1 MNNQPSIRLAV
12 ASDWPAIRAC
22 IRQSFDI
29 YVSRIGREPAPMR
42 TDYRDA
48 IAAGDVFVVDGP
60 NNDINC
66 VLIIVPESD
75 HLLIDTIAVAPALQH
90 QGIGRVLMAH
100 AEQRA
105 AALGFNELRLYTN
118 VKMTENQRWYPRLG
132 YRETHREFEN
142 GYERVF
148 YSKHI

>member
-1 MNNQPSIRLAV
+1 MKDNLSIRLAV
-12 ASDWPAIRAC
+12 DSDWPAIRDC
-22 IRQSFDI
+22 IRQSFDV

-48 IAAGDVFVVDGP
+48 IASGNVFVMDGA
-60 NNDINC
+60 DACVNC
-66 VLIIVPESD
+66 VLIIVPERD

-90 QGIGRVLMAH
+90 QGIGRVLMAY

-105 AALGFNELRLYTN
+105 AALGFTELRLYTN
-118 VKMTENQRWYPRLG
+118 VKMTENQRWYPRIG
-132 YRETHREFEN
+132 YHETHREFEN